1 MATPKHPKN
10 EIRPSVFD
18 KPTAKSD
25 VAIVVEGRRL
35 YVNKAILSTASDV
48 FDRMLNGDF
57 KEQQQAEIPL
67 PGKSRDDIV
76 DMLLCIYP
84 SELRPVTRETVDK
97 LLELADEY
105 QIVGL
110 KRRCEEFLLPLCKT
124 SIYEHVHDCNDTV
137 HFLYLAD
144 KYELETL
151 LEIATDTLSN
161 VSINQIRYG
170 FSIANHED
178 YTKLSSRGL
187 AKLLRKRVDYLEKR
201 KH

>member
-1 MATPKHPKN
+1 MANRVFLKR
-10 EIRPSVFD
+10 RPSVFD

-48 FDRMLNGDF
+48 FDCLLNGYF

-84 SELRPVTRETVDK
+84 SELRPITMETVDK

-124 SIYEHVHDCNDTV
+124 DKFRVVKNCNDIV

-178 YTKLSSRGL
+178 YTKLSSRSL
-187 AKLLRKRVDYLEKR
+187 AKLLRKRVDCLETR
-201 KH
+201 

>member
-1 MATPKHPKN
+1 MATHVFLKR
-10 EIRPSVFD
+10 RPSVFD

-84 SELRPVTRETVDK
+84 SELRPITMETVDK

-110 KRRCEEFLLPLCKT
+110 KRRCEEFILSLCKT
-124 SIYEHVHDCNDTV
+124 DKFYGVQNCNDIV

-151 LEIATDTLSN
+151 LEIVIDTLSK
-161 VSINQIRYG
+161 VSINQI
-170 FSIANHED
+170 IANHED
-178 YTKLSSRGL
+178 YTKLSSRSL
-187 AKLLRKRVDYLEKR
+187 AKLLRKRVDYLEIR
-201 KH
+201 

>member
-1 MATPKHPKN
+1 MANRVFLKR
-10 EIRPSVFD
+10 RPSVFD

-25 VAIVVEGRRL
+25 VAIVVEGSHL

-57 KEQQQAEIPL
+57 KEQQQTEIPL

-84 SELRPVTRETVDK
+84 SDLRPISMETVDK

-110 KRRCEEFLLPLCKT
+110 KRRCEEFLLSLCK
-124 SIYEHVHDCNDTV
+124 IDRLYGVEKYKDMV

-151 LEIATDTLSN
+151 LEIATEKLSDA
-161 VSINQIRYG
+161 SINHRGLHGYP
-170 FSIANHED
+170 IAEHEY
-178 YTKLSSRGL
+178 YTKLSSRSL
-187 AKLLRKRVDYLEKR
+187 AKLLRKRVDYLER
-201 KH
+201 K